1 MSEINKETIKE
12 MISECMHEL
21 VGDTPVPC
29 QLDVALGYKANADE
43 HNVLQKEV
51 DNLKKEVQRLIEL
64 VGDTS
69 VAEQVNAA
77 FNK

>member
-12 MISECMHEL
+12 MINECMQEL
-21 VGDTPVPC
+21 IGDTSVQC
-29 QLDVALGYKANADE
+29 QLDVALGYKANTDE
-43 HNVLQKEV
+43 HQRLQQEV
-51 DNLKKEVQRLIEL
+51 YMLKKEVQNLTSL

-69 VAEQVNAA
+69 VAEQINAA

>member
-12 MISECMHEL
+12 MINECMQEFI
-21 VGDTPVPC
+21 GDTSVQR

-43 HNVLQKEV
+43 YQSLQEEV
-51 DNLKKEVQRLIEL
+51 YMLKKEVQKLTEL

-69 VAEQVNAA
+69 IAEQINAA

>member
-1 MSEINKETIKE
+1 MSEINKELIKE
-12 MISECMHEL
+12 MINECMQEL

-43 HNVLQKEV
+43 HQSLQEEV
-51 DNLKKEVQRLIEL
+51 YMLKKEIQRLTEL

-69 VAEQVNAA
+69 VAEQINAA
-77 FNK
+77 FSK

>member
-1 MSEINKETIKE
+1 MSEINKEVIKE
-12 MISECMHEL
+12 MINECMQEL

-29 QLDVALGYKANADE
+29 QLDVALGYKTDVDE
-43 HNVLQKEV
+43 HHILQEEV
-51 DNLKKEVQRLIEL
+51 EKLKKEVQKLTEL